1 MEHQHSRIT
10 APDSSHSLPIHADS
24 APQERAA
31 TASATVAPSADVS
44 TVAASTRRARSALFI
59 NRNFINRNFAVLW
72 AGQALSTL
80 GDTVFSTTLVVW
92 IAAQLAR
99 NQPWAPLA
107 VSGVVLAAAIP
118 ALVIGAVAGVFVDR
132 MEKRRLMLAMD
143 SMRALIVGALILVTG
158 AIPLS
163 LAPSGRLPL
172 SWILGAIY
180 AVVFLVNV
188 ADQFFSSALLVFI
201 SDLVPEEEQAKAMGL
216 RQAAVS
222 FASIV
227 GPALAAPLFIAFGA
241 QWALLIDA
249 LSFVVSFM
257 TIAAV
262 RSPRAAT
269 HIVSAERANFAR
281 EWREGLRFFVH
292 NRVLMTLLG
301 AMSVAVTGA
310 IALET
315 LNVFFTTDTL
325 HAPISLYGFLGAAFG
340 IGAIAGATLAGLFA
354 ERVGVGRTFWLC
366 LLLAGVVVVVLSR
379 VATFGLALPLFALI
393 GLLIT
398 GVNVA
403 VGPLLLRATPRELLG
418 RVNSVIGPA
427 MSASILIGTALAG
440 YLDGEVLR
448 GLRVAIGGTTF
459 GPVDTIYAG
468 AGVLFIASALVAR
481 VGLRPVDK
489 RLRKRPF
496 E

>member
-1 MEHQHSRIT
+1 MTYPSGVPTVDASPERVR
-10 APDSSHSLPIHADS
+10 S
-24 APQERAA
+24 AP
-31 TASATVAPSADVS
+31 
-44 TVAASTRRARSALFI
+44 
-59 NRNFINRNFAVLW
+59 FINRNFAVLW
-72 AGQALSTL
+72 AGQALSIL
-80 GDTVFSTTLVVW
+80 GNIVFSTTLVVW
-92 IAAQLAR
+92 IATQLAR

-143 SMRALIVGALILVTG
+143 GLRALFVGALILATG
-158 AIPLS
+158 VIPLPF
-163 LAPSGRLPL
+163 APNGRLPL
-172 SWILGAIY
+172 SWTLIAIY
-180 AVVFLVNV
+180 AIVFLMNV
-188 ADQFFSSALLVFI
+188 ADQFCSSALLAFVG
-201 SDLVPEEEQAKAMGL
+201 DLVPEEEQPKAMGL

-222 FASIV
+222 FASIL

-249 LSFVVSFM
+249 LSFVVSFI
-257 TIAAV
+257 TIAAI
-262 RSPRAAT
+262 RAPQEAPRILLGA
-269 HIVSAERANFAR
+269 RANFAR
-281 EWREGLRFFVH
+281 EWREGVRFYVH
-292 NRVLMTLLG
+292 SRVLMTLLG
-301 AMSVAVTGA
+301 AMCVAVTGA

-325 HAPISLYGFLGAAFG
+325 HAPISLYGSLGAAFG
-340 IGAIAGATLAGLFA
+340 VGAIVGATLAGFFA
-354 ERVGVGRTFWLC
+354 ERLGVGRTFWLC

-379 VATFGLALPLFALI
+379 VTTFGLALPLFALI

-403 VGPLLLRATPRELLG
+403 VGPLVLRATPRELIG

-427 MSASILIGTALAG
+427 MSASILIGAALAG

-448 GLRVAIGGTTF
+448 DLHVSVGGTTF
-459 GPVDTIYAG
+459 GPADTVYAG
-468 AGVLFIASALVAR
+468 AGALFIVSALVAR
-481 VGLRPVDK
+481 VCLRSADQRV
-489 RLRKRPF
+489 RKRTF

>member
-1 MEHQHSRIT
+1 M
-10 APDSSHSLPIHADS
+10 
-24 APQERAA
+24 
-31 TASATVAPSADVS
+31 
-44 TVAASTRRARSALFI
+44 
-59 NRNFINRNFAVLW
+59 INRNFAILW
-72 AGQALSTL
+72 SGQALSIL
-80 GDTVFSTTLVVW
+80 GNTVFATTLVVW
-92 IAAQLAR
+92 IATQLAR
-99 NQPWAPLA
+99 GQPWAPLA

-118 ALVIGAVAGVFVDR
+118 ALVIGAFAGVFVDR

-143 SMRALIVGALILVTG
+143 GRRALIVGALILATG
-158 AIPLS
+158 VIPL
-163 LAPSGRLPL
+163 PFVPNGHLPL
-172 SWILGAIY
+172 SWTLGAIY
-180 AVVFLVNV
+180 AIVFLVNA
-188 ADQFFSSALLVFI
+188 ADQFFSSAMLALI
-201 SDLVPEEEQAKAMGL
+201 GDLVPEEEQPKAMGL

-227 GPALAAPLFIAFGA
+227 GAALAAPLFTAFGA

-257 TIAAV
+257 TIAAI
-262 RSPRAAT
+262 RSPQSAT
-269 HIVSAERANFAR
+269 SVAPGERANFAH

-315 LNVFFTTDTL
+315 LNVFFTIDTL

-340 IGAIAGATLAGLFA
+340 VGAIVGATLAGFFA
-354 ERVGVGRTFWLC
+354 ERLGVGRTFWLC

-379 VATFGLALPLFALI
+379 VTTFGVALALFTLI
-393 GLLIT
+393 GLFIT

-403 VGPLLLRATPRELLG
+403 VGPLLLRATPRALFG

-440 YLDGEVLR
+440 YLDGETLR
-448 GLRVAIGGTTF
+448 GLHVAVAGTTF
-459 GPVDTIYAG
+459 GPADTIYAG
-468 AGVLFIASALVAR
+468 AGLLFIASALVAR
-481 VGLRPVDK
+481 VGLRGVDQ
-489 RLRKRPF
+489 RVRKRTF